1 MASLHVLVFDH
12 EGRPIQ
18 FDTWLDDLHLYLLS
32 DSRDS
37 VLLFDHTSC
46 AAPAPP
52 AIADSATHSQ
62 WLTRDVAA
70 RLAIRNHLPL
80 AVCAHFGHHRTSQA
94 LYDPVVA
101 HYSSPATAALGRLLL
116 PYLFPEL
123 SAFATVEDA
132 RYRAALLTEFL
143 DKNPPPM
150 DHFLAHDPT
159 ALTVDLLEQ
168 HLLASETSVVAD
180 VGVASASGKH
190 CSSKGKGGR
199 GGGGGSGGG
208 GGGSSGGGGGSG
220 GGGNGGS
227 GGGSGGFGSGGGD
240 SGGGGGSGGSGS
252 GGGRAG
258 NTQRGGSRRGQRL
271 QEQHRIEPP
280 SPQQLRE
287 WFAQRGASGGS
298 GSCPSGVDIF
308 ALEYDAILAAMYG
321 LSVITKGDCY
331 WCVPPD
337 PGIEAAALGASESA
351 LLGTA
356 PAAALFTFTLDS
368 GASCCFFRDSTTL
381 TPLSAPVPVRLVS
394 ASGLAAPPCS
404 CRLLSHQTLLWHRRL
419 GHPSLP
425 RLRGMHSR
433 LLISGLPRSLPPL
446 PPSPAPPCLPCVEGR
461 QRAAPH
467 SSSFPPTTAPMQV
480 LLMDLRED
488 LPVLH
493 LHSDR
498 GGVVSSNLLRDFC
511 RGEGILQS
519 FTLPASPQKNGIA
532 ERRIGLVVEVART
545 SMIHAVFPIFCG
557 RLRSGAARGVASGG
571 AEPSIAEPGG
581 AELRVQSLRV
591 RGLGVLSLGVRSLGV
606 LSLRVWRLGVLGLW
620 VRSLGVLSLGRTLLQ
635 SGAAK
640 AGSSSAGGTGAGGAG
655 VPAGAGGTGGAGVA
669 GPGSSLTRGTGAAG
683 AVGAGGAG
691 AGGTGAGSAG
701 AGGVGAGDPSAAG
714 AGAGGIG
721 AGGTGAG
728 GIGAGGAGAVDPGAG
743 CAGVGGAASSGTG
756 ARGTVQRHPF
766 FVPPP
771 SSSLPP
777 PDLVLCQ
784 GLSLLSSTGLPPSLL
799 RPRPR
804 QSQPQ
809 LQPDSP
815 LYAFS

>member
-150 DHFLAHDPT
+150 YITLYFIITCLPNSLRPVRDHFLAHDPT
-159 ALTVDLLEQ
+159 ALTVDLLEH
-168 HLLASETSVVAD
+168 HLLASETRVFPSPLAPSYASAAAIDVLGAED

-190 CSSKGKGGR
+190 RSSKGKGGR

-220 GGGNGGS
+220 GGGSGGS

-298 GSCPSGVDIF
+298 GSCP
-308 ALEYDAILAAMYG
+308 Y
-321 LSVITKGDCY
+321 VIRTGDRAGQPCGK
-331 WCVPPD
+331 PHIQRRSFSRLD
-337 PGIEAAALGASESA
+337 EAWRAKFGASESA

-381 TPLSAPVPVRLVS
+381 TPLSAPVPVRLVDP
-394 ASGLAAPPCS
+394 SGGPVLAHSSTVLPCTAG
-404 CRLLSHQTLLWHRRL
+404 LS
-419 GHPSLP
+419 PSGVSQLD
-425 RLRGMHSR
+425 
-433 LLISGLPRSLPPL
+433 PL
-446 PPSPAPPCLPCVEGR
+446 PGTVP
-461 QRAAPH
+461 
-467 SSSFPPTTAPMQV
+467 
-480 LLMDLRED
+480 
-488 LPVLH
+488 
-493 LHSDR
+493 
-498 GGVVSSNLLRDFC
+498 
-511 RGEGILQS
+511 I
-519 FTLPASPQKNGIA
+519 
-532 ERRIGLVVEVART
+532 EVA
-545 SMIHAVFPIFCG
+545 VD
-557 RLRSGAARGVASGG
+557 SGAARGVASGG

-591 RGLGVLSLGVRSLGV
+591 RGLGGVEAGGAGSVGEEFGGAEPWGTASV
-606 LSLRVWRLGVLGLW
+606 
-620 VRSLGVLSLGRTLLQ
+620 
-635 SGAAK
+635 GAAK